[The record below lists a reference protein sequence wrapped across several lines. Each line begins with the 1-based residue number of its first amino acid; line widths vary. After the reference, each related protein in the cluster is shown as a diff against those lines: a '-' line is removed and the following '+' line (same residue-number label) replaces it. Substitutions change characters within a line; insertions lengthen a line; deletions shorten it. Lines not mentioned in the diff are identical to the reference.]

1 MESRWLK
8 VIDKPFIVAVA
19 VLIGFGLLILA
30 SAGTSLSSGPWFY
43 VKKQALFVTL
53 GIAAILWLVRYDYS
67 NFNRFGHYFYGLSIL
82 LLLAVLAFGTEQRGT
97 QGWIAIGSLPP
108 VQPAEFT
115 KILLII
121 AYADFLSQRR
131 ERLQTFKEVALAA
144 GYMAVPFLLILAQKD
159 LGTALVYIAITL
171 GMLFV
176 AGANPRVLGVLVAA
190 GALFLSLVL
199 YLHFAFGMWIPLK
212 NYQIDRLTVFL
223 DPYADGNGG
232 RDAGYNIIQAM
243 IAVGSGGLFG
253 KGLFNGKQIQ
263 LNFLPEHHTDFIFSV
278 IGEELGFVGC
288 VGLIAL
294 YGIIIWRCLV
304 ISSRARDSFGSLM
317 IVGIVSMWLFHI
329 WENIGMNIGL
339 MPVTGI
345 PLPFISYGGS
355 STLTNVVSIGIIIAI
370 NLREKRI
377 VF

>member
-1 MESRWLK
+1 MDSRLFK
-8 VIDKPFIVAVA
+8 VIDKPFVITVAI
-19 VLIGFGLLILA
+19 LIGFGLLILA
-30 SAGTSLSSGPWFY
+30 SAGTSLSTSPWFY
-43 VKKQALFVTL
+43 VQKQALFVVL
-53 GIAAILWLVRYDYS
+53 GIGLILWLIRYDYS
-67 NFNRFGHYFYGLSIL
+67 NFNKFGHYFYGISIFL
-82 LLLAVLAFGTEQRGT
+82 LIAVVAFGTEQRGT
-97 QGWIAIGSLPP
+97 TGWITLGPLPP

-115 KILLII
+115 KLLLIV
-121 AYADFLSQRR
+121 AFADFLSQRR
-131 ERLQTFKEVALAA
+131 EQLDDFKGIMMAA
-144 GYMAVPFLLILAQKD
+144 GYMILPFLLIMAQPD

-171 GMLFV
+171 GMLYA
-176 AGANPRVLGVLVAA
+176 AGANPRKLAVLVIVGLLLIA
-190 GALFLSLVL
+190 LVL
-199 YLHFAFGMWIPLK
+199 ILHFKAGMWIPLK
-212 NYQIDRLTVFL
+212 EYQINRLTVFL
-223 DPYADGNGG
+223 DPYADGKGG

-243 IAVGSGGLFG
+243 IAVGSGGFIG

-278 IGEELGFVGC
+278 IGEELGFLGC
-288 VGLIAL
+288 AALIVM
-294 YGIIIWRCLV
+294 YGFLFWRCLI

-317 IVGIVSMWLFHI
+317 IIGIVSMWLFHV

-355 STLTNVVSIGIIIAI
+355 STLTNIVAVGIIIAI

>member
-8 VIDKPFIVAVA
+8 VIDKPFVITVSL
-19 VLIGFGLLILA
+19 LIGFGLLVLA
-30 SAGTSLSSGPWFY
+30 SAGTSLSSGPLFY
-43 VKKQALFVTL
+43 MKKQAFFVAL
-53 GIAAILWLVRYDYS
+53 GVAAILWLVRHDYS
-67 NFNRFGHYFYGLSIL
+67 NFNRFGHYFYGLSIFL
-82 LLLAVLAFGTEQRGT
+82 LILVLVVGTEQRGT
-97 QGWIAIGSLPP
+97 TGWITIGPLPA

-115 KILLII
+115 KILLIV

-131 ERLQTFKEVALAA
+131 EHLQTLKEVLTAA
-144 GYMAVPFLLILAQKD
+144 AYMVLPFILIMAQPD

-171 GMLFV
+171 GMLFA
-176 AGANPRVLGVLVAA
+176 AGANPRVLAGLVAA
-190 GALFLSLVL
+190 GTLAIGLVLFL
-199 YLHFAFGMWIPLK
+199 HFEMGMWIPLK
-212 NYQIDRLTVFL
+212 DYQLKRLTVFL

-243 IAVGSGGLFG
+243 IAVGSGGFLG

-288 VGLIAL
+288 VLLIIF
-294 YGIIIWRCLV
+294 YGILLWRCLV
-304 ISSRARDSFGSLM
+304 ISSRARDAFGSLM
-317 IVGIVSMWLFHI
+317 VVGIVSMWLFHI
-329 WENIGMNIGL
+329 WENVGMNIGL

-355 STLTNVVSIGIIIAI
+355 STLTNILAIGIIIAI